1 MHSDILQALLY
12 LPSSSTNTKSF
23 LIRTPWYTERQE
35 VIMVNVRALHRPKWP
50 MNRLTPYSVSSATT
64 PRRLE

>member
-35 VIMVNVRALHRPKWP
+35 VIMVNVRAF
-50 MNRLTPYSVSSATT
+50 
-64 PRRLE
+64 RRLKGSWIV

>member
-35 VIMVNVRALHRPKWP
+35 VIMVNVRVFP
-50 MNRLTPYSVSSATT
+50 RLKGP
-64 PRRLE
+64 